1 MMFWKY
7 NNIIRF
13 KAIKLDKLFHTI
25 LLFCGL
31 AFALSTKIK
40 IMKQTIFTV
49 LLIITGYCVSAQL
62 KSGNLNV
69 PAISQPVPNATATEK
84 SATPQP
90 QNIAP
95 APNPVPP
102 IYSGAEV
109 QAAET
114 QRQLVFPPTTPSGT
128 QPVQKEPLSPIESTN
143 NLNPNRPQREEASRE
158 NPAVGNSRNTRKP
171 TTIVRTTSTN
181 LKELRNVNESNSVI
195 FKDRNTMTDRSTIKT
210 NSSVKKSKV
219 ESKVVSKKS
228 KAVKKTI

>member
-1 MMFWKY
+1 MD
-7 NNIIRF
+7 I
-13 KAIKLDKLFHTI
+13 LFHTI

-31 AFALSTKIK
+31 AFALLSKIK
-40 IMKQTIFTV
+40 IMKQTIFTG

-62 KSGNLNV
+62 NSGKINV
-69 PAISQPVPNATATEK
+69 PASSQPVPNATVTEK

-114 QRQLVFPPTTPSGT
+114 QRQLVFPASTPSGT
-128 QPVQKEPLSPIESTN
+128 QPLQKEPLSPIESTN

-158 NPAVGNSRNTRKP
+158 NPAVGNSRSPK
-171 TTIVRTTSTN
+171 N
-181 LKELRNVNESNSVI
+181 LQLL
-195 FKDRNTMTDRSTIKT
+195 
-210 NSSVKKSKV
+210 
-219 ESKVVSKKS
+219 
-228 KAVKKTI
+228 